1 MRVPA
6 TLATVLALTLAGCTQ
21 TGSSS
26 SNSKDF
32 TGEQGKV
39 ADKIGDLETAGT
51 QKEAADVCDD
61 IVTSDLRA
69 SLAAGDSDC
78 AQEMK
83 KAMDDA
89 DAFDLDVTDVTISGT
104 KATATV
110 KTKDRD
116 KSVTRTFELAKQ
128 AGSGWRISSF
138 G

>member
-1 MRVPA
+1 MRVPVI
-6 TLATVLALTLAGCTQ
+6 LAFAALLLAGCGQ

-32 TGEQGKV
+32 TGEQARV
-39 ADKIGDLETAGT
+39 ADKIVDLETAGT
-51 QKEAADVCDD
+51 RKKAADVCDD
-61 IVTSDLRA
+61 IVTADLRN
-69 SLAAGDSDC
+69 SIAAGNSSC

-89 DAFDLDVTDVTISGT
+89 DQFDLNVTDVQITGG

-110 KTKDRD
+110 KTDDRGKD
-116 KSVTRTFELAKQ
+116 VTRTFQLVKQ
-128 AGSGWRISSF
+128 GSGWRISSF